1 MTPAELT
8 AHLDARVYGKMH
20 SHGETD
26 GVVWEVRER
35 PRVGDGW
42 RVTLALPWG
51 HGAIGRWSC
60 DSEDATPTHAILGRF
75 ADEPDAAPVVADA
88 QAMAVTR

>member
-1 MTPAELT
+1 VTPAELT
-8 AHLDARVYGKMH
+8 VHLNARVFGDLH
-20 SHGETD
+20 AHGETD
-26 GVVWEVRER
+26 GVVWDVRPH
-35 PRVGDGW
+35 PRTGRW

-75 ADEPDAAPVVADA
+75 ADAPDAAPVVADA
-88 QAMAVTR
+88 QALAVTR